1 MLKNSKALGRSQV
14 TVTEDLSKRT
24 RESRQELR
32 KFMRNIKKRNPE
44 RHCVLEYDKLLVD
57 NKIYVWNDILC
68 QVTRSSHETR
78 FRASHSGGGNVGLRE
93 AGGPSDED
101 GLSHE
106 QRTTYPQQGLQS
118 LLAERCRTDGHRH
131 RDPGEDPR
139 PGGADLIA
147 AGEEGGG
154 DRVMENCVV
163 RTRSDLSSSRY
174 LSSGW

>member
-68 QVTRSSHETR
+68 QVTRS
-78 FRASHSGGGNVGLRE
+78 
-93 AGGPSDED
+93 
-101 GLSHE
+101 
-106 QRTTYPQQGLQS
+106 
-118 LLAERCRTDGHRH
+118 
-131 RDPGEDPR
+131 
-139 PGGADLIA
+139 
-147 AGEEGGG
+147 
-154 DRVMENCVV
+154 
-163 RTRSDLSSSRY
+163 
-174 LSSGW
+174 